1 MVENDNTQE
10 VEDTEELET
19 PSTIPSGVVEAE
31 DEETR
36 IPISYDTAEEAL
48 LSMFIQDEDVATLI
62 AQSGLNENHFSKR
75 KNKRL
80 YPILL
85 DTRLQRGA
93 CNYDLIVDSLEKET
107 LQDGTSLLDDLGG
120 LKEITK
126 VIIAAPEVIDL
137 KVAQAYIDLI
147 LEQYRLTKV
156 QELARWITSQKK
168 FDEAKIVERISS
180 IQQILLEN
188 VTSYGLAGLDELLL
202 DSYSR
207 FKDRKTN
214 PEKYVGVQTGF
225 YWLDKNRAIAK
236 KRVCVIGARTNVGK
250 SVFVSNIATS
260 MLLSDY
266 KVLLFTPE
274 LDKEEYIDRLI
285 CAYSGVSKD
294 KWKEA
299 TVDNA
304 EVEKL
309 AEYRDKL
316 IANAPRNLFIEDRG
330 SQTCSFILN
339 SVKRHMLNHKVDVV
353 IVDYLQKLK
362 YYGENTKRAI
372 TDIMEKFCSF
382 AKDNDIA
389 FIVVSQLRRSDES
402 EPQMN
407 ELKESGDIENFADSV
422 VLLHRNSTVK
432 IGERV
437 KGWYKIAK
445 HRQGLNTDNVELRFD
460 DTILKFSEVN
470 IPEEGVT
477 EYNSWFDSDDGEE
490 EEDKSEKQL
499 ELLGSN

>member
-1 MVENDNTQE
+1 MVGKDNMQDVDETEGEQE
-10 VEDTEELET
+10 KSGTVQSDSVETE
-19 PSTIPSGVVEAE
+19 
-31 DEETR
+31 EETR
-36 IPISYDTAEEAL
+36 IPLSYDTAEEAL

-93 CNYDLIVDSLEKET
+93 CNYDLIVDSCEKEI
-107 LQDGTSLLDDLGG
+107 LQDGRSLLEDIGG

-126 VIIAAPEVIDL
+126 LMIAAPEVIDL

-147 LEQYRLTKV
+147 LEQYRLVKV
-156 QELARWITSQKK
+156 QDLARWITSQKK
-168 FDEAKIVERISS
+168 FDEAKIVEKISS

-207 FKDRKTN
+207 FKDRKIN

-274 LDKEEYIDRLI
+274 LDKEEYVDRLI

-294 KWKEA
+294 RWKEA

-309 AEYRDKL
+309 SAYRDKL
-316 IANAPRNLFIEDRG
+316 ISTAPRNLFIEDRG
-330 SQTCSFILN
+330 SQTCSFILS

-389 FIVVSQLRRSDES
+389 FVIVSQLRRSDES

-432 IGERV
+432 MGERV

-460 DTILKFSEVN
+460 DTTLKFSEVN

-477 EYNSWFDSDDGEE
+477 EYNSWFDSDE
-490 EEDKSEKQL
+490 EEDTSEKQH